1 MIYNKD
7 TVKEGGNMKKTLV
20 NETYY
25 NNELVNFYADYD
37 ILEQAHSKYLDGSLE
52 DDREYTSYIV
62 NEMSNRYH
70 DEFDIAKVNG

>member
-1 MIYNKD
+1 
-7 TVKEGGNMKKTLV
+7 MKKTLV

-25 NNELVNFYADYD
+25 NNELVNFYSDYD

-62 NEMSNRYH
+62 NEMSNRYYN
-70 DEFDIAKVNG
+70 EFDIAKVNG

>member
-1 MIYNKD
+1 
-7 TVKEGGNMKKTLV
+7 MKKTLV

-52 DDREYTSYIV
+52 DDRETTSHIV

-70 DEFDIAKVNG
+70 NEFDVAKVNG

>member
-1 MIYNKD
+1 
-7 TVKEGGNMKKTLV
+7 MKKTLV

-25 NNELVNFYADYD
+25 NNELVNFYSDYD

-52 DDREYTSYIV
+52 DDRETTSYIV

-70 DEFDIAKVNG
+70 NEFDIAKVNG

>member
-1 MIYNKD
+1 
-7 TVKEGGNMKKTLV
+7 MKKTLV

-25 NNELVNFYADYD
+25 NNERVNFYADYD

-52 DDREYTSYIV
+52 DDRETTSYIV

-70 DEFDIAKVNG
+70 NEFDIAKVNG

>member
-1 MIYNKD
+1 
-7 TVKEGGNMKKTLV
+7 MKKTLV

-25 NNELVNFYADYD
+25 NNELVNFYTDYD

-70 DEFDIAKVNG
+70 NEFDIAKVNG

>member
-1 MIYNKD
+1 
-7 TVKEGGNMKKTLV
+7 MKKTLV

-25 NNELVNFYADYD
+25 NNELVNFYTDYD

-52 DDREYTSYIV
+52 DDRETTSYIV

-70 DEFDIAKVNG
+70 NEFDIAKVNG

>member
-1 MIYNKD
+1 
-7 TVKEGGNMKKTLV
+7 MKKTLV

-25 NNELVNFYADYD
+25 NNELVNFYSDYD

-70 DEFDIAKVNG
+70 NEFDIAKYNR

>member
-1 MIYNKD
+1 
-7 TVKEGGNMKKTLV
+7 MKKTLV

-37 ILEQAHSKYLDGSLE
+37 ILEKAHSKYLDGSLE
-52 DDREYTSYIV
+52 DDRETTSYIV

-70 DEFDIAKVNG
+70 NEFDIAKTNG

>member
-1 MIYNKD
+1 
-7 TVKEGGNMKKTLV
+7 MKKTLV

-52 DDREYTSYIV
+52 DDRETISYIV

>member
-1 MIYNKD
+1 
-7 TVKEGGNMKKTLV
+7 MKNTLV

-37 ILEQAHSKYLDGSLE
+37 ILEQANSKYLDGSLE
-52 DDREYTSYIV
+52 DDRETTRYIV

-70 DEFDIAKVNG
+70 NEFDIAKVNG

>member
-1 MIYNKD
+1 
-7 TVKEGGNMKKTLV
+7 MKKTLV

-37 ILEQAHSKYLDGSLE
+37 ILENAHSKYLDGSLE
-52 DDREYTSYIV
+52 DDRETISYIV
-62 NEMSNRYH
+62 NEMSNRYY

>member
-1 MIYNKD
+1 
-7 TVKEGGNMKKTLV
+7 MKNTLV

-25 NNELVNFYADYD
+25 NNEFVNFYADYD

-52 DDREYTSYIV
+52 DDRETTSYIV

>member
-1 MIYNKD
+1 
-7 TVKEGGNMKKTLV
+7 MKKTLV

-70 DEFDIAKVNG
+70 DEFDIAKYNR

>member
-1 MIYNKD
+1 
-7 TVKEGGNMKKTLV
+7 MKKTLV

-25 NNELVNFYADYD
+25 NNELVKFYADYD

-52 DDREYTSYIV
+52 DDRETTSYIV

-70 DEFDIAKVNG
+70 DEFDIAKYNG

>member
-1 MIYNKD
+1 
-7 TVKEGGNMKKTLV
+7 MKKTLV

-52 DDREYTSYIV
+52 DDRETTSYIV
-62 NEMSNRYH
+62 NEMSNRYRN
-70 DEFDIAKVNG
+70 EFDIAKVNG